1 MVLKVL
7 RIRYEFVKSV
17 PIELKNSTILAGLE
31 LGRHSII
38 FLECEQS
45 INCYLFNEFIIV
57 AALDMVPMGYA
68 HLIQRY
74 QFLCDYRIQFS
85 YAKFMIENQFYC
97 G

>member
-7 RIRYEFVKSV
+7 RIQYEFVKSV

-45 INCYLFNEFIIV
+45 INDLFNEFIIV

-68 HLIQRY
+68 HLLQRY
-74 QFLCDYRIQFS
+74 QFLCDYRIKFS
-85 YAKFMIENQFYC
+85 YAKFMIENQFYW